1 MTNRLTLVYRQIN
14 EYGALPSRLLSH
26 KLVRFFDEGDRGAPM
41 QRWVLIDQELVAM
54 PVTIAQVL
62 LQHDID
68 LLSEDGTQLRGYLV
82 DDHG

>member
-1 MTNRLTLVYRQIN
+1 
-14 EYGALPSRLLSH
+14 
-26 KLVRFFDEGDRGAPM
+26 M